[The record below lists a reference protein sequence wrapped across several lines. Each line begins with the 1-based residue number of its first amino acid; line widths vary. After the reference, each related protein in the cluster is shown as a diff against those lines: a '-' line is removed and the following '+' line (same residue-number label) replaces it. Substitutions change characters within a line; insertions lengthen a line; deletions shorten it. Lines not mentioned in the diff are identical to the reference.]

1 MHKFKNV
8 AAILMVSALVFAFT
22 GCGKSKE
29 TTKKVKKSTKAEETE
44 KDEDIDPE
52 TTSESEEQMVS
63 GDDEIEDAS
72 SFDAA
77 MEALASDCSG
87 YLQEKIGADP
97 EKIHETDASTLSGK
111 YAFSGKYYALAD
123 KNDVNLSCCVFDSE
137 KDALNFFMDE
147 YYNPFNE
154 TFQPDR
160 FKGEYQCVLEDGH
173 GYIVVNGTDSCASIF
188 GDFYRF
194 GNEVYAG
201 VYYEGRT
208 LVIIMPKND
217 VPNTRVEE
225 VIKLLGLPTAD
236 GENT

>member
-1 MHKFKNV
+1 
-8 AAILMVSALVFAFT
+8 
-22 GCGKSKE
+22 
-29 TTKKVKKSTKAEETE
+29 
-44 KDEDIDPE
+44 
-52 TTSESEEQMVS
+52 
-63 GDDEIEDAS
+63 
-72 SFDAA
+72 
-77 MEALASDCSG
+77 
-87 YLQEKIGADP
+87 
-97 EKIHETDASTLSGK
+97 
-111 YAFSGKYYALAD
+111 
-123 KNDVNLSCCVFDSE
+123 
-137 KDALNFFMDE
+137 MDE

-160 FKGEYQCVLEDGH
+160 FKGEYQCVLEDDH